1 MQYSTYLGQFVFVS
15 ALFLY
20 SKMDVSL
27 ELHSK
32 LWQSVNKQNIYAGHR
47 ALGEHEH
54 WCCRSDLLH

>member
-1 MQYSTYLGQFVFVS
+1 MQYSTYLGQLVFVS
-15 ALFLY
+15 VLFLY

-54 WCCRSDLLH
+54 